1 MAAMRQRFSAFRRL
15 LLHPAPPRRP
25 PPPSEEPGGPR
36 RVELI
41 VGLGNP
47 GSGYGDTRHNV
58 GARCVALL
66 ARRHGAQLQRHGRVD
81 RATIELER
89 RTLHLLR
96 PRAMVNISGPPV
108 AGEMRRLRL
117 RAEQLL
123 VIYDDLDLPVGQ
135 VRIRPQ
141 GGHGGHNGVRSLLE
155 SMGGGEFARV
165 RIGIDRPYDD
175 GRPVRDLERIADWV
189 LSAPGAEER
198 RLIDAAIATAADA
211 IELAAIEG
219 IDRAMSAFNPGR
231 E

>member
-1 MAAMRQRFSAFRRL
+1 MAAMRQRFSAFRRRF
-15 LLHPAPPRRP
+15 LHPAPRRR

-36 RVELI
+36 RAALI

-47 GSGYGDTRHNV
+47 GAGYGDTRHNV

-66 ARRHGAQLQRHGRVD
+66 ARRHGVQLQRHGSVD
-81 RATIELER
+81 HATVELER
-89 RTLHLLR
+89 RALHLLR
-96 PRAMVNISGPPV
+96 PRAMVNVSGPLV

-141 GGHGGHNGVRSLLE
+141 GGHGGHNGVRSLVAALD
-155 SMGGGEFARV
+155 GGEFARV

-175 GRPVRDLERIADWV
+175 GQPVRDPDRIADWV
-189 LSAPGAEER
+189 LSAPGAEQR
-198 RLIDAAIATAADA
+198 RLINAAIATAADA
-211 IELAAIEG
+211 IELAASDG
-219 IDRAMSAFNPGR
+219 VDRAMSAFNPAR